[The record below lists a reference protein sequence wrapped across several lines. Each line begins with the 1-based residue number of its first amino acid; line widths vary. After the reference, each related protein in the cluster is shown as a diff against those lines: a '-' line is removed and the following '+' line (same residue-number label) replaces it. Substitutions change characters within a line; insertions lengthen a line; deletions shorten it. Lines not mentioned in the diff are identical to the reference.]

1 MRFKTKQRKIL
12 LFIIIISIAFFA
24 FFNWQNN
31 SITISEIVFKNDT
44 IPESFKGYKILQ
56 LFLNIL

>member
-44 IPESFKGYKILQ
+44 IP
-56 LFLNIL
+56 